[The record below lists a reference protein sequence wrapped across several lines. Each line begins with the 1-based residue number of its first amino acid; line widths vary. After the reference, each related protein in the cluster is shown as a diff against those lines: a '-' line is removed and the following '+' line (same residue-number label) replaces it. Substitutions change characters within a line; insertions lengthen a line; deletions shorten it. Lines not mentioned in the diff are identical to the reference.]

1 MGENIQR
8 LKSCIKDLRNKIEIA
23 EEKNRRANRVMKIK
37 QQRFEVLWED
47 VTLKRRKLALRKE
60 SLQKTFELLE
70 NKHQKLEEVDEL
82 LYTNAM
88 ISKELTDME
97 AHNVQ
102 TFTSLEVALKKTRA
116 KAQDFENKTRDLKTR
131 AQVYTREIQI
141 AKIAEMKAERKKADL
156 QSKLITRKG
165 LLERLRAKQEEFHER
180 EKDCIEHLHTLD
192 EKIKEAT
199 TRAEAAER
207 RSNLLQGKVSKLL
220 EEINQ
225 QKSDAKKIFVLKNEL
240 EHLSLDY

>member
-23 EEKNRRANRVMKIK
+23 EEKNRRATKVMKIK

-60 SLQKTFELLE
+60 TLQKTFELLE
-70 NKHQKLEEVDEL
+70 YKHEKLEEVDEL

-97 AHNVQ
+97 AHNVRN
-102 TFTSLEVALKKTRA
+102 FTTLEVALKKTRA
-116 KAQDFENKTRDLKTR
+116 KAQEFENKTRDLKTR
-131 AQVYTREIQI
+131 AQVYTREIQM
-141 AKIAEMKAERKKADL
+141 AKIAEMKAERKRADL
-156 QSKLITRKG
+156 QSKLITSKG
-165 LLERLRAKQEEFHER
+165 LLERLQAKQEEFHER

-192 EKIKEAT
+192 EKVKEAT

-207 RSNLLQGKVSKLL
+207 RSHLLDSKVSKLL

-225 QKSDAKKIFVLKNEL
+225 QKSEAKKIFVLKNEL